1 MTVQHLDKAEAI
13 AKRAWTWLTQ
23 IQRDRSQPIS
33 ALRTA
38 TLISQE
44 LLAGADM
51 VDVAHLRSYL
61 ADRGCALDRDVSALV
76 RGRHLTWRIVGE
88 GKARAVMQFRR
99 SGRRGGR
106 T

>member
-13 AKRAWTWLTQ
+13 AKRAWAWLVQ
-23 IQRDRSQPIS
+23 VQRDRSLPVS

-38 TLISQE
+38 TVISHE
-44 LLAGADM
+44 LLAGADL
-51 VDVAHLRSYL
+51 VDVAHMRSYL
-61 ADRGCALDRDVSALV
+61 ADRGCALDRDVAALV

-88 GKARAVMQFRR
+88 DRARSVMQFRR